1 MASGNHQKEAEA
13 DEGRTGPRIGDD
25 QVIARIQSAT
35 KGQSSPP
42 VLSTSDVAE
51 LLPIGGEATR
61 RRLNKLEKENRLQK
75 YKAGRNPVWWPAEE
89 EEVGKVRGTDLS
101 LEDIDL
107 SEDDYREII
116 DPAKIPKDVARQSA
130 LQNLEDY
137 TNTNDWKSLSSS
149 GKTTGTFGFGL
160 FFLVLL
166 ANDSGLVPM
175 AGLFRNI
182 AMVGILLALLGS
194 IAWSVGAVGDRI
206 KRRSEIYHKA
216 CSSIVASR
224 RRLKE
229 TVDIWT
235 Q

>member
-1 MASGNHQKEAEA
+1 MATENSQEETETSESG
-13 DEGRTGPRIGDD
+13 TGPRIGDD

-61 RRLNKLEKENRLQK
+61 KRLIKLEKENRLQK

-89 EEVGKVRGTDLS
+89 EEGGKVRGADLS
-101 LEDIDL
+101 LEDIKL
-107 SEDDYREII
+107 SEDDYRELI
-116 DPAKIPKDVARQSA
+116 DPAKIPKDVVRQSA
-130 LQNLEDY
+130 LQSLEDY
-137 TNTNDWKSLSSS
+137 TTTNDWKNLSSS

-160 FFLVLL
+160 FFLILL
-166 ANDSGLVPM
+166 ANDSGLVSM
-175 AGLFRNI
+175 EGWFRNI

-194 IAWSVGAVGDRI
+194 IAWSIGAVGDRI
-206 KRRSEIYHKA
+206 KRRSEIYHKVS
-216 CSSIVASR
+216 SSIASAR